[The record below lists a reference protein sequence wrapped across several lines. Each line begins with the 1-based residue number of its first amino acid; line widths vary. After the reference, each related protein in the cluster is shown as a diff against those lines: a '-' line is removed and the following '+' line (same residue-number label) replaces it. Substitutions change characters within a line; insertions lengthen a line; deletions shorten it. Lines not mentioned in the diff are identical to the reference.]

1 MTRTH
6 IKTVSIATSQDPST
20 LSKQQKAFNTLIK
33 QIEKSR
39 AQLVAWET
47 ASQAYL
53 EKYSRELVPLVE
65 SSQALQVKIV
75 HRLDQV
81 SCQPG
86 LTKTE
91 RGMIADLIIEL
102 AGDLVAARNDAE
114 LKAIYNKH
122 SRTDFDSEEAASI
135 KSMKAMLEEALGVEL
150 GDDLDMRSPEDIMQ
164 RAKAQIDA
172 MQARE
177 DAERQAREER
187 KAKRK
192 KSAKQLAKEAQQQ
205 AEAQQVSLSI
215 REVYRKLASV
225 LHPDRETDPQE
236 RDRKTALMKRVNL
249 AYDKKDLL
257 QLLELQ
263 LELEHIDQASISQI
277 SEERLKHYNTIL
289 KEQHIELIQ
298 EIMHVEGEFRA
309 RFGIDPFVRVSPG
322 NIMSHLKNDI
332 REAQL
337 VIQDLGKNL
346 LVFDDIK
353 KLKAW
358 LKGMRRRPVRDD
370 YDDDLDYF

>member
-6 IKTVSIATSQDPST
+6 LKTVSIATSQDPST
-20 LSKQQKAFNTLIK
+20 LSKQQKAFNSLIK

-39 AQLVAWET
+39 AQLVAWEA

-53 EKYSRELVPLVE
+53 EKYSREWVPLVE
-65 SSQALQVKIV
+65 TSQALQIKFV
-75 HRLDQV
+75 HRLDQA

-91 RGMIADLIIEL
+91 RGMIADLIVEL

-114 LKAIYNKH
+114 MKAVYNKH
-122 SRTDFDSEEAASI
+122 SGTDFDSEEAARI
-135 KSMKAMLEEALGVEL
+135 KAMKAMLEASLGVEL
-150 GDDLDMRSPEDIMQ
+150 GDVDMNSPEDVMQ
-164 RAKAQIDA
+164 HAKAQIDA
-172 MQARE
+172 RQARE
-177 DAERQAREER
+177 DAEQEAREEH

-192 KSAKQLAKEAQQQ
+192 KSAKQLAKEARQQ
-205 AEAQQVSLSI
+205 AEAQQISQSI
-215 REVYRKLASV
+215 REVYRKLVSA
-225 LHPDRETDPQE
+225 LHPDREPDPRE

-263 LELEHIDQASISQI
+263 LELEHIDQASIGQI
-277 SEERLKHYNTIL
+277 GEERLKHYNTIL

-309 RFGIDPFVRVSPG
+309 RFGIDPLLRVSPG
-322 NIMSHLKNDI
+322 NIMGHLKNDI
-332 REAQL
+332 RDVQY
-337 VIQDLGKNL
+337 VIQDIGKNL
-346 LVFDDIK
+346 RVFDDVK
-353 KLKAW
+353 KFKAW
-358 LKGMRRRPVRDD
+358 LKEMRRRPARDD
-370 YDDDLDYF
+370 YFDDPDYF

>member
-6 IKTVSIATSQDPST
+6 VKTVSIATSQDPST
-20 LSKQQKAFNTLIK
+20 LSKQQKAFNSLIK
-33 QIEKSR
+33 QIEKTR

-53 EKYSRELVPLVE
+53 EKYAREWVPLVE
-65 SSQALQVKIV
+65 TLQALQVKFV
-75 HRLDQV
+75 HRLDQA
-81 SCQPG
+81 SSQPG
-86 LTKTE
+86 LSKTE
-91 RGMIADLIIEL
+91 RSMIADLIVEL
-102 AGDLVAARNDAE
+102 AGELVAARNDAE
-114 LKAIYNKH
+114 MKAVYNKH
-122 SRTDFDSEEAASI
+122 SRTDFDSEEAARI
-135 KSMKAMLEEALGVEL
+135 KSMKAMLEASLGVEL
-150 GDDLDMRSPEDIMQ
+150 GDDLDMNSPEDVMQ

-172 MQARE
+172 RQARE
-177 DAERQAREER
+177 DAEREAREEH
-187 KAKRK
+187 KPKRK

-205 AEAQQVSLSI
+205 AEAQQISLSI
-215 REVYRKLASV
+215 REVYRKLVSA
-225 LHPDRETDPQE
+225 LHPDREADPQE

-277 SEERLKHYNTIL
+277 SEERLQHYNTIL

-298 EIMHVEGEFRA
+298 EIMHVEDEFRA
-309 RFGIDPFVRVSPG
+309 RFGIDPLLRVSPG

-332 REAQL
+332 RDVQH

-346 LVFDDIK
+346 RVFDGIK
-353 KLKAW
+353 KFKAW

-370 YDDDLDYF
+370 YFDDLDF

>member
-6 IKTVSIATSQDPST
+6 VKTVCIATSQDPST

-33 QIEKSR
+33 QIEKAR

-53 EKYSRELVPLVE
+53 EKYSREWVPLVE
-65 SSQALQVKIV
+65 TSQELQVKFV
-75 HRLDQV
+75 HRLDQA
-81 SCQPG
+81 SSQPG
-86 LTKTE
+86 LTRTE
-91 RGMIADLIIEL
+91 RGMIADLIVKL
-102 AGDLVAARNDAE
+102 AGELVAARNDGE
-114 LKAIYNKH
+114 LKAVYNKH
-122 SRTDFDSEEAASI
+122 SRSDFDSEEAASI
-135 KSMKAMLEEALGVEL
+135 KGMKAILEDALGVEL
-150 GDDLDMRSPEDIMQ
+150 GDDLDMSSPEDIMK
-164 RAKAQIDA
+164 RAKAQIDE

-177 DAERQAREER
+177 DAERQAWEER
-187 KAKRK
+187 RARRK

-205 AEAQQVSLSI
+205 AEAQQISQSI

-236 RDRKTALMKRVNL
+236 RDRKTALMKRANL

-263 LELEHIDQASISQI
+263 LELEHIDQASIGQI

-289 KEQHIELIQ
+289 KDQHIELAQ
-298 EIMHVEGEFRA
+298 EILHVEGEFKA

-332 REAQL
+332 RN
-337 VIQDLGKNL
+337 IQFTLRDLGNDL
-346 LVFDDIK
+346 LALNDIK
-353 KLKAW
+353 KFKAW
-358 LKGMRRRPVRDD
+358 LKEMRRRPVRDD
-370 YDDDLDYF
+370 DFDDLDF